1 MVCVLCSSEV
11 DPLFNYFCHYEKAS
25 WILSLKRPGQS
36 RREVHQS
43 SWVTEGEGGSCLP
56 TTFSSLGSVLLKLF
70 VSPSSC
76 PPPLR
81 WSVNVVPSLTEL
93 SPAFPLHM
101 GTQFSLLLKFYCGMS
116 SHPASAQVFGAGYF
130 FILFPPWQIQ
140 LQKSI

>member
-36 RREVHQS
+36 HREVHKS
-43 SWVTEGEGGSCLP
+43 SWVTEGERGSSLP

-70 VSPSSC
+70 AC
-76 PPPLR
+76 PPCHPSPPK
-81 WSVNVVPSLTEL
+81 WSVNVVPSLTAL
-93 SPAFPLHM
+93 SPAFPVHM
-101 GTQFSLLLKFYCGMS
+101 GTQFSLLLEFYCEMS

-130 FILFPPWQIQ
+130 LVLFPPWEIQ
-140 LQKSI
+140 LQKSV